1 MFLTD
6 DEKRILDGK
15 QGGLA
20 RKCMEFLVAYG
31 EAAGAERLV
40 DIDGTVDLHGG
51 SNPCWVADYTISHDE
66 IIEAAKRGEKF
77 KVPTFGNKPTPGFIV
92 DGCEG
97 CPTWPNCDTEYNKK
111 RMDFMKPLIEM
122 GMVPTLSCDYYLTSS
137 YWPMGGQHCS
147 WGESSAIP
155 WCNAVL
161 GARTNFDG
169 GFQMAYLGKVPEY
182 DLHLDEKR
190 RATVLCTYD
199 GDLKTDMDY
208 DLFGWA
214 ASEILGNRV
223 PCFINVGKPT
233 MSQLVKMNS
242 SLNTGGQV
250 RMYHIPGFTPEAPT
264 VEAAFQGRKP
274 EEEIVITKSDLRRVY
289 DMLNVATDTNVDFV
303 YLGCP
308 HYNIIEVQK
317 LAWLLQGRHCRA
329 ELWIMT
335 SPMVYEMAVRMGY
348 KDIFDRAGAKLMSGT
363 CAGELRGNIPD
374 YKVMAMDASK
384 QNYYITGHIYPRT
397 TQVWYGTMEECVDA
411 AVTGVW
417 RGEWR

>member
-15 QGGLA
+15 QGALA
-20 RKCMEFLVAYG
+20 SKCMQFLVAYG
-31 EAAGAERLV
+31 EAAGAECLV

-51 SNPCWVADYTISHDE
+51 SNPCWVADYTITHEE
-66 IIEAAKRGEKF
+66 IIEAAKKGEKF

-97 CPTWPNCDTEYNKK
+97 CPTWPNCDPAYVKE

-169 GFQMAYLGKVPEY
+169 GFQMAYLGKVPKY

-199 GDLKTDMDY
+199 GELETDMDY

-264 VEAAFQGRKP
+264 VEAAFQGRRP
-274 EEEIVITKSDLRRVY
+274 EDEIVVTKDDLRRVY
-289 DMLNVATDTNVDFV
+289 DLLNVAEDRNVDYV

-308 HYNIIEVQK
+308 HYNIIEIQK

-335 SPMVYEMAVRMGY
+335 GPMVYEMAVRMGY
-348 KDIFDRAGAKLMSGT
+348 KAIFDRAGARLMSGT

-384 QNYYITGHIYPRT
+384 QNYYITGHIYPKK

-411 AVTGVW
+411 AITGVW

>member
-15 QGGLA
+15 QGALA
-20 RKCMEFLVAYG
+20 SKCMQFLVAYG
-31 EAAGAERLV
+31 EAAGAECLV

-51 SNPCWVADYTISHDE
+51 SNPCWVADYTITHEE
-66 IIEAAKRGEKF
+66 IIEAAKKGEKF

-97 CPTWPNCDTEYNKK
+97 CPTWPNCDPAYVKE

-169 GFQMAYLGKVPEY
+169 GFQMAYLGKVPKY

-199 GDLKTDMDY
+199 GELKTDMDY

-264 VEAAFQGRKP
+264 VEAAFRGRKP
-274 EEEIVITKSDLRRVY
+274 EDEIVVTKSDLRRVY
-289 DMLNVATDTNVDFV
+289 DLLNVAEDRNVDYV

-308 HYNIIEVQK
+308 HYNIIEIQK

-348 KDIFDRAGAKLMSGT
+348 KAIFDRAGARLMSGT

-384 QNYYITGHIYPRT
+384 QNYYITGHIYPKK

-411 AVTGVW
+411 AITGVW

>member
-15 QGGLA
+15 QGALA
-20 RKCMEFLVAYG
+20 SKCMQFLVAYG
-31 EAAGAERLV
+31 EAAGAECLV

-51 SNPCWVADYTISHDE
+51 SNPCWVADYTITHEE
-66 IIEAAKRGEKF
+66 IIEAAKKGEKF

-97 CPTWPNCDTEYNKK
+97 CPTWPNCDPSYVKE

-169 GFQMAYLGKVPEY
+169 GFQMAYLGKVPKY

-199 GDLKTDMDY
+199 GELETDMDY

-264 VEAAFQGRKP
+264 VEAAFQGRRP
-274 EEEIVITKSDLRRVY
+274 EDEIVVTKDDLRRVY
-289 DMLNVATDTNVDFV
+289 DLLNVAEDRNVDYV

-308 HYNIIEVQK
+308 HYNIIEIQK

-348 KDIFDRAGAKLMSGT
+348 KAIFDRAGARLMSGT

-384 QNYYITGHIYPRT
+384 QNYYITGHIYPKK

-411 AVTGVW
+411 AITGVW